1 MIKSYSDFLKKLN
14 KLKQN
19 LETKDIDKIR
29 RALTDS
35 INRLF
40 NMYGVN
46 TNNEA
51 FMKAFLE
58 GYLPDGKEDTKG
70 TEGNDDKKTKDID
83 YIINRII
90 NYNLAM

>member
-1 MIKSYSDFLKKLN
+1 MSTEVNCKYEIIWSYLFWVRLCF
-14 KLKQN
+14 
-19 LETKDIDKIR
+19 T
-29 RALTDS
+29 
-35 INRLF
+35 INRII
-40 NMYGVN
+40 Y
-46 TNNEA
+46 EA